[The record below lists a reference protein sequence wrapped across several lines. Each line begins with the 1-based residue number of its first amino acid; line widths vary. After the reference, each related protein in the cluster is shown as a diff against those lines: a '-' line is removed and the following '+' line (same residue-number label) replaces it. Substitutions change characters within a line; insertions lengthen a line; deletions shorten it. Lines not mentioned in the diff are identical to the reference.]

1 MAEEVTEIDQMPDF
15 VIVTGMSGAGR
26 TEAMHV
32 FEDLGYFCVDN
43 LPPVLIPKFA
53 EVCLAGMGSYERVA
67 MVCDIRAGEQFDGLF
82 EAMDTLRAMEFRYK
96 VLFVD
101 ADTAAIIQRYK
112 ETRRSHPLLAETGS
126 LSKAVER
133 ERAAMEPLRARADYI
148 ITTTTLP
155 VRKLRGQVL
164 DMFAPHRNTV
174 SEMSISVTSFG
185 FKYGIP
191 LEADLVFDVR
201 FLPNPFYIAE
211 LRECTGLEEAVRSFL
226 FGYQQTNTFLRH
238 LEEMLSFLLP
248 QYVEEGKSSL
258 VIAIGCTGGHHRSVA
273 IAHAL
278 GEKIKA
284 QGWTVAESHRD
295 LGRN

>member
-1 MAEEVTEIDQMPDF
+1 MEF
-15 VIVTGMSGAGR
+15 LIVSGLSGAGKS
-26 TEAMHV
+26 TVMSIL
-32 FEDLGYFCVDN
+32 EDSGFFCVDN

-82 EAMDTLRAMEFRYK
+82 QAMDTLKAMEFRYK

-101 ADTAAIIQRYK
+101 ADDAAIIKRYK
-112 ETRRSHPLLAETGS
+112 ETRRSHPLLAEMGG
-126 LSKAVER
+126 LAQAVER

-191 LEADLVFDVR
+191 LEAGLVFDVR
-201 FLPNPFYIAE
+201 FLPNPFYVAE
-211 LRECTGLEEAVRSFL
+211 LRPLTGLDKGVADYVFATPSAQELMEH
-226 FGYQQTNTFLRH
+226 LRG
-238 LEEMLSFLLP
+238 LMDFLLP
-248 QYVEEGKSSL
+248 HFVEEGKSAL
-258 VIAIGCTGGHHRSVA
+258 VIAVGCTGGRHRSVA
-273 IAHAL
+273 VTHAL
-278 GEKIKA
+278 CEYIQGLGYGAGE
-284 QGWTVAESHRD
+284 THRD
-295 LGRN
+295 MTRA

>member
-1 MAEEVTEIDQMPDF
+1 MEF
-15 VIVTGMSGAGR
+15 LIVSGLSGAGKS
-26 TEAMHV
+26 TVMSIL
-32 FEDLGYFCVDN
+32 EDSGFFCVDN

-82 EAMDTLRAMEFRYK
+82 QAMDTLKAMEFRYK

-126 LSKAVER
+126 LTKAVER

-201 FLPNPFYIAE
+201 FLPNPFYVAE
-211 LRECTGLEEAVRSFL
+211 LRPLTGLDKGVADYVFATPSAQELMEH
-226 FGYQQTNTFLRH
+226 LRG
-238 LEEMLSFLLP
+238 LMDFLLP
-248 QYVEEGKSSL
+248 HFVEEGKSAL
-258 VIAIGCTGGHHRSVA
+258 VIAVGCTGGRHRSVA
-273 IAHAL
+273 VTHAL
-278 GEKIKA
+278 CEYIQGLGYGAGE
-284 QGWTVAESHRD
+284 THRD
-295 LGRN
+295 MTRA

>member
-1 MAEEVTEIDQMPDF
+1 MEF
-15 VIVTGMSGAGR
+15 VIVSGLSGAGKS
-26 TEAMHV
+26 TVMSIL
-32 FEDLGYFCVDN
+32 EDSGFFCVDN

-82 EAMDTLRAMEFRYK
+82 QAMDTLRAMEFRYK

-201 FLPNPFYIAE
+201 FLPNPFYVAE
-211 LRECTGLEEAVRSFL
+211 LRPLTGLDKGVADYVFATPSAQELMEH
-226 FGYQQTNTFLRH
+226 LRG
-238 LEEMLSFLLP
+238 LMDFLLP
-248 QYVEEGKSSL
+248 HFVEEGKSAL
-258 VIAIGCTGGHHRSVA
+258 VIAVGCTGGRHRSVA
-273 IAHAL
+273 VTHAL
-278 GEKIKA
+278 CEYIQGLGYGAGE
-284 QGWTVAESHRD
+284 THRD
-295 LGRN
+295 MTRA

>member
-1 MAEEVTEIDQMPDF
+1 MEF
-15 VIVTGMSGAGR
+15 LIVSGLSGAGKS
-26 TEAMHV
+26 TVMSIL
-32 FEDLGYFCVDN
+32 EDSGFFCVDN

-82 EAMDTLRAMEFRYK
+82 QAMDTLRAMEFRYK

-201 FLPNPFYIAE
+201 FLPNPFYVAE
-211 LRECTGLEEAVRSFL
+211 LRPLTGLDKGVADYVFATPSAQELMEH
-226 FGYQQTNTFLRH
+226 LRG
-238 LEEMLSFLLP
+238 LMDFLLP
-248 QYVEEGKSSL
+248 HFVEEGKSAL
-258 VIAIGCTGGHHRSVA
+258 VIAVGCTGGRHRSVA
-273 IAHAL
+273 VTHAL
-278 GEKIKA
+278 CEYIQGLGYGAGE
-284 QGWTVAESHRD
+284 THRD
-295 LGRN
+295 MTRA

>member
-1 MAEEVTEIDQMPDF
+1 MEF
-15 VIVTGMSGAGR
+15 VIISGLSGAGKSK
-26 TEAMHV
+26 AASFM
-32 FEDLGYFCVDN
+32 EDMDYFCVDN
-43 LPPVLIPKFA
+43 LPAPLIPKFA
-53 EVCLAGMGSYERVA
+53 ELGMAGSGEYDRVA
-67 MVCDIRAGEQFDGLF
+67 LVTDVRAGTNFDGLF
-82 EAMDTLRAMEFRYK
+82 HALDALEAMKCAYRI
-96 VLFVD
+96 LFMD
-101 ADTAAIIQRYK
+101 AADETIIKRYK

-201 FLPNPFYIAE
+201 FLPNPFYVAE
-211 LRECTGLEEAVRSFL
+211 LRPLTGLDKGVADYVFATPSAQELMEH
-226 FGYQQTNTFLRH
+226 LRG
-238 LEEMLSFLLP
+238 LMDFLLP
-248 QYVEEGKSSL
+248 HFVEEGKSAL
-258 VIAIGCTGGHHRSVA
+258 VIAVGCTGGRHRSVA
-273 IAHAL
+273 VTHAL
-278 GEKIKA
+278 CEYIQGLGYGAGE
-284 QGWTVAESHRD
+284 THRD
-295 LGRN
+295 MTRA

>member
-1 MAEEVTEIDQMPDF
+1 MEF
-15 VIVTGMSGAGR
+15 LIVSGLSGAGKS
-26 TEAMHV
+26 TVMSIL
-32 FEDLGYFCVDN
+32 EDSGFFCVDN

-82 EAMDTLRAMEFRYK
+82 QAMDTLKAMEFRYK

-201 FLPNPFYIAE
+201 FLPNPFYVAE
-211 LRECTGLEEAVRSFL
+211 LRPLTGLDKGVADYVFATPSAQELMEH
-226 FGYQQTNTFLRH
+226 LRG
-238 LEEMLSFLLP
+238 LMDFLLP
-248 QYVEEGKSSL
+248 HFVEEGKSAL
-258 VIAIGCTGGHHRSVA
+258 VIAVGCTGGRHRSVA
-273 IAHAL
+273 VTHAL
-278 GEKIKA
+278 CEYIQGLGYGAGE
-284 QGWTVAESHRD
+284 THRD
-295 LGRN
+295 MTRA

>member
-1 MAEEVTEIDQMPDF
+1 MEF
-15 VIVTGMSGAGR
+15 LIVSGLSGAGKS
-26 TEAMHV
+26 TVMSIL
-32 FEDLGYFCVDN
+32 EDSGFFCVDN

-112 ETRRSHPLLAETGS
+112 ETRRS

-201 FLPNPFYIAE
+201 FLPNPFYVAE
-211 LRECTGLEEAVRSFL
+211 LRPLTGLDKGVADYVFATPSAQELMEH
-226 FGYQQTNTFLRH
+226 LRG
-238 LEEMLSFLLP
+238 LMDFLLP
-248 QYVEEGKSSL
+248 HFVEQGKSAL
-258 VIAIGCTGGHHRSVA
+258 VIAVGCTGGRHRSVA
-273 IAHAL
+273 VTHAL
-278 GEKIKA
+278 CEYIQGLGYGAGE
-284 QGWTVAESHRD
+284 THRD
-295 LGRN
+295 MTRA

>member
-1 MAEEVTEIDQMPDF
+1 MEF
-15 VIVTGMSGAGR
+15 LIVSGLSGAGKS
-26 TEAMHV
+26 TVMSIL
-32 FEDLGYFCVDN
+32 EDSGFFCVDN

-82 EAMDTLRAMEFRYK
+82 QAMDTLKAMEFRYK

-148 ITTTTLP
+148 INTTTLP

-164 DMFAPHRNTV
+164 DMFAPNRKSV
-174 SEMSISVTSFG
+174 SEMSVTVTSFG
-185 FKYGIP
+185 FKYGLP

-201 FLPNPFYIAE
+201 FMPNPFYIDS
-211 LRECTGLEEAVRSFL
+211 LRDHTGLDADVRDYVFSFRETEQ
-226 FGYQQTNTFLRH
+226 FMEKLRD
-238 LEEMLSFLLP
+238 LLRLVLP
-248 QYVEEGKSSL
+248 LYREEGKPVL
-258 VIAIGCTGGHHRSVA
+258 VVAIGCTGGHHRSVA
-273 IAHAL
+273 VTHAL
-278 GEKIKA
+278 
-284 QGWTVAESHRD
+284 AEYAASLGYQVTENHRD
-295 LGRN
+295 MTRS

>member
-1 MAEEVTEIDQMPDF
+1 MEF
-15 VIVTGMSGAGR
+15 LIVSGLSGAGKS
-26 TEAMHV
+26 TVMSIL
-32 FEDLGYFCVDN
+32 EDSGFFCVDN

-82 EAMDTLRAMEFRYK
+82 QAMDTLKAMEFRYK

-185 FKYGIP
+185 FKYGLP

-201 FLPNPFYIAE
+201 FLPNPFYVAE
-211 LRECTGLEEAVRSFL
+211 LRPLTGLDKGVADYVFATPSAQELMEHQRGL
-226 FGYQQTNTFLRH
+226 
-238 LEEMLSFLLP
+238 MDFLLP
-248 QYVEEGKSSL
+248 HFVEEGKSAL
-258 VIAIGCTGGHHRSVA
+258 VIAVGCTGGRHRSVA
-273 IAHAL
+273 VTHAL
-278 GEKIKA
+278 CEYIQGLGYGAGE
-284 QGWTVAESHRD
+284 THRD
-295 LGRN
+295 MTRA